1 MKWKKY
7 TIETTTAAEDF
18 MSSMLMDL
26 GIEGIEIE
34 DNIPL
39 TKEDQADMF
48 IDFLPELP
56 PDEGI
61 SHVSFYVEEDGSD
74 QTEILK
80 QVKIGLE
87 KLRDMVEVGSGVIT
101 SSETEDLDWINN
113 WKKYFTSFTI
123 DDILIKP
130 TWEELKEEDKDK
142 FLIEIDPGISFGTG
156 KHETTQLCIRQL
168 QKYVEGKHPK
178 VLDVGCGS
186 GILSI
191 VALKLGAREVVGTD
205 LDADCMTSTRDNM
218 QVNHLDLSL
227 GTFYVGNLID
237 DEELQEK
244 VGTEEY
250 EIVVANI
257 LAPVIIAMAPVIPAR
272 LKQGGYFITSGI
284 IDFKENEVKEAIEA
298 AGLTVVEIN
307 HQGEWVNIVEDEQV
321 QQDRIC
327 IVGGDVNHIGHVLRM
342 KTGEKIRI
350 SDQSGRSYFC
360 RILEITE
367 EEVWAQIEDTDEMG
381 TEFSHKVYLF
391 QGLPKSD
398 KMELIIQKTVELGVY
413 TVIPVA
419 MKNCVV
425 KLDEKKAQSKC
436 KRWQA
441 IAESAAK
448 QSKRT
453 VIPQIQMPLS
463 WKQALEEAK
472 ELDVVLVPYENERG
486 MEATREIFRSI
497 PEGASIGVMI
507 GPEGGFSPE
516 EIAQLDKDMHRISL
530 GRRILRTET
539 AGMATLSMLI
549 YELDI

>member
-1 MKWKKY
+1 MKWNRFTLKTK
-7 TIETTTAAEDF
+7 TEAEDIVICT
-18 MSSMLMDL
+18 LAEV
-26 GIEGIEIE
+26 GIEGVEIQ
-34 DNIPL
+34 DKQPL
-39 TKEDQADMF
+39 TDEDKAQMFVDIMPEGPAD
-48 IDFLPELP
+48 D
-56 PDEGI
+56 GI
-61 SHVSFYVEEDGSD
+61 AYLNFYLEEDADTEAILKDVKAALEDLRSFVDIGEATITES
-74 QTEILK
+74 QTEDK
-80 QVKIGLE
+80 
-87 KLRDMVEVGSGVIT
+87 
-101 SSETEDLDWINN
+101 DWINN

-284 IDFKENEVKEAIEA
+284 IDFKENEVKEAMEA

-307 HQGEWVNIVEDEQV
+307 HQGEWVNI
-321 QQDRIC
+321 
-327 IVGGDVNHIGHVLRM
+327 
-342 KTGEKIRI
+342 T
-350 SDQSGRSYFC
+350 
-360 RILEITE
+360 
-367 EEVWAQIEDTDEMG
+367 AQ
-381 TEFSHKVYLF
+381 
-391 QGLPKSD
+391 
-398 KMELIIQKTVELGVY
+398 
-413 TVIPVA
+413 
-419 MKNCVV
+419 
-425 KLDEKKAQSKC
+425 
-436 KRWQA
+436 
-441 IAESAAK
+441 K
-448 QSKRT
+448 Q
-453 VIPQIQMPLS
+453 
-463 WKQALEEAK
+463 
-472 ELDVVLVPYENERG
+472 
-486 MEATREIFRSI
+486 
-497 PEGASIGVMI
+497 
-507 GPEGGFSPE
+507 
-516 EIAQLDKDMHRISL
+516 
-530 GRRILRTET
+530 
-539 AGMATLSMLI
+539 
-549 YELDI
+549 